1 MDNKTET
8 TRVIEIG
15 KFYLVFDGSRTGHPG
30 LVIWKDDN
38 ANLYLIIRTE
48 SDKEGKISKRVL
60 ERQHLIDLK
69 HPTDISVIKS
79 YVRSKPLMCKR
90 KDIGKKELIG
100 MSIHPDDLQIIETVS
115 KRKPQYSKSFSKKYR
130 KKAIDEPT

>member
-1 MDNKTET
+1 MDIKTET

-38 ANLYLIIRTE
+38 ANLYLVIRTE

-69 HPTDISVIKS
+69 HQTDISVIKS
-79 YVRSKPLMCKR
+79 YVIRF
-90 KDIGKKELIG
+90 D
-100 MSIHPDDLQIIETVS
+100 
-115 KRKPQYSKSFSKKYR
+115 PQHC
-130 KKAIDEPT
+130 IVHHCG